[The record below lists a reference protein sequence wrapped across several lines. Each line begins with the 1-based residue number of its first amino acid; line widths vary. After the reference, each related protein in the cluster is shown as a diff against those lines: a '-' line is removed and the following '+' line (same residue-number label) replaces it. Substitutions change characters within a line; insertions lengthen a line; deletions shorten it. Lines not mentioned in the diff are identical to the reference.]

1 MSGDLL
7 LSLAGSALV
16 LAAPGPTNALL
27 ATVGALA
34 DRQTGRRIGRLVAAV
49 VLGYAASTTLL
60 RAAGPVVVDH
70 LPEAAPIVRL
80 LLAGWL
86 LYLGCCLWRRPPAGS
101 PAGVGPREVFLATL
115 LNPKGAVFALVLWPE
130 GQGGAEL
137 ALWTAGLFGLIVAV
151 SAAWAEAGRRLGDL
165 DGHHGGRVARAGA
178 VVVVGF
184 AGIIGVGAVTTL
196 ARLVA
201 GFG

>member
-1 MSGDLL
+1 MSSDLL
-7 LSLAGSALV
+7 LSLAGSAVV

-27 ATVGALA
+27 AAMGALA
-34 DRQTGRRIGRLVAAV
+34 DRDAGRRIGRLVAAV
-49 VLGYAASTTLL
+49 VLGYAASMTLL
-60 RAAGPVVVDH
+60 RAVGPVVVDR
-70 LPEAAPIVRL
+70 LPEAAPVVRL

-86 LYLGCCLWRRPPAGS
+86 VYLGCCLWRRPPEGS

-130 GQGGAEL
+130 GQGGGAL
-137 ALWTAGLFGLIVAV
+137 ALWIAGLFGLIVAV
-151 SAAWAEAGRRLGDL
+151 SAAWAEAGRRLGGL

-178 VVVVGF
+178 VVVIGF
-184 AGIIGVGAVTTL
+184 AGVVGAGAVATL

-201 GFG
+201 GSG